1 MKSEGT
7 DLPELQGVN
16 PEKGNSIPGSG
27 DGTDSMLNF
36 LILLGVNKRTLI
48 IATLLAGLIAAVI
61 SFLIPNLY
69 LATTTLLAP
78 QQSTPFS
85 SAFVSQLGGLA
96 SMSPIAGGLGLKT
109 PADLYVSLLKS
120 RSVEDAMI
128 QRFQLAGRYKAK
140 RMSDAREK
148 FEKYCVIE
156 ATPKDGLIR
165 LSISD
170 QDPNFAAE
178 MTNAYVEEYRRFSA
192 NLAVTEASQR
202 RLFLGQQLQQAK
214 NDLVSAE
221 ENFKKSEQ
229 SSGMIQLDSQAKAL
243 IEAVASLRAQITAKE
258 VQVSSLGSYET
269 GSNPEVVLAKEQ
281 LAALQFQL
289 RQLGGAEASS
299 GSELIVPRGKIPE
312 AGMDYARKLR
322 DVKYQETIFEVLAK
336 QYESA
341 KLDEARQGAVIQV
354 VDPAV
359 VPDKHVSPKRV
370 LIILGASLAGLLLGV
385 LIVLSQQFLARIRRD
400 KSNGSHMDALA
411 KAWGSAS

>member
-1 MKSEGT
+1 MKSEGSNI
-7 DLPELQGVN
+7 PELQGAN
-16 PEKGNSIPGSG
+16 PDARKAIPGSA
-27 DGTDSMLNF
+27 DGTDSMLEF

-48 IATLLAGLIAAVI
+48 VATLIAGLAAAVI
-61 SFLIPNLY
+61 SFLMPNLY

-140 RMSDAREK
+140 RMSDARER

-170 QDPNFAAE
+170 RDPNVAAE

-214 NDLVSAE
+214 SDLVSAE

-258 VQVSSLGSYET
+258 VQLSSLGSYET

-289 RQLGGAEASS
+289 RQLGGPEASS

-359 VPDKHVSPKRV
+359 VPDKHVAPKRI
-370 LIILGASLAGLLLGV
+370 LIILGAMIAGLLLGV
-385 LIVLSQQFLARIRRD
+385 LIVLSQQFLARVRRD

>member
-1 MKSEGT
+1 M
-7 DLPELQGVN
+7 
-16 PEKGNSIPGSG
+16 
-27 DGTDSMLNF
+27 
-36 LILLGVNKRTLI
+36 
-48 IATLLAGLIAAVI
+48 
-61 SFLIPNLY
+61 PNLY

-140 RMSDAREK
+140 RMSDARER

-170 QDPNFAAE
+170 RDPNVAAE

-214 NDLVSAE
+214 SDLVSAE

-258 VQVSSLGSYET
+258 VQLSSLGSYET

-289 RQLGGAEASS
+289 RQLGGPEASS

-359 VPDKHVSPKRV
+359 VPDKHVAPKRI
-370 LIILGASLAGLLLGV
+370 LIILGAMIAGLLLGV
-385 LIVLSQQFLARIRRD
+385 LIVLSQQFLARVRRD